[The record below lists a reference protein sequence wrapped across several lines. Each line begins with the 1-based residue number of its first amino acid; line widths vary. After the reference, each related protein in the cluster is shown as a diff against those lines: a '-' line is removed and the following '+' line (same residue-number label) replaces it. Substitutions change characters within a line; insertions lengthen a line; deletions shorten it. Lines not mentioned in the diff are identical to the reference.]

1 MLSLHIV
8 LSFLLVCL
16 TFSRDECLCHKAE
29 LFWPSKHSTLLQS
42 SIYSRRNKNNPQVPC
57 RAHKKLC
64 RNWLLL
70 WLPVQSPINPG
81 GPSHPKFLLG
91 TKKTI
96 YISYAVPHSL
106 VEEHNPTA
114 VAAKPHQISWLWLKV
129 YSYDPERFPFPPEN
143 WITWSQQD

>member
-81 GPSHPKFLLG
+81 GPSHPMFLLG
-91 TKKTI
+91 TKKNHLHFICSPSFFSGGAQPYCCGCQTP
-96 YISYAVPHSL
+96 SDL
-106 VEEHNPTA
+106 VA
-114 VAAKPHQISWLWLKV
+114 VAEGLFL
-129 YSYDPERFPFPPEN
+129 
-143 WITWSQQD
+143 